1 MVLREDDTSLIPGM
15 FDNAVGG
22 NVLQIQAFM
31 NEFITKI
38 LKEANY
44 NAKVVWTLPM
54 REDVVER
61 IRHFEILRDGFV
73 LAYGAVSEKETI
85 DDMKAIEARRLNEEV
100 LRPQHRPG
108 GYISVTAKSD
118 SGLKV
123 EFAIVHRDEGDSPEI
138 KPALVNSEKSTV
150 ELDYNEPLAGPEAV
164 FRAFLHECI
173 IFLPI
178 AEIQ

>member
-100 LRPQHRPG
+100 LRPQHRPL
-108 GYISVTAKSD
+108 YIF
-118 SGLKV
+118 L
-123 EFAIVHRDEGDSPEI
+123 E
-138 KPALVNSEKSTV
+138 STV

-178 AEIQ
+178 AEFSDHNEA

>member
-1 MVLREDDTSLIPGM
+1 
-15 FDNAVGG
+15 
-22 NVLQIQAFM
+22 
-31 NEFITKI
+31 
-38 LKEANY
+38 
-44 NAKVVWTLPM
+44 M

-178 AEIQ
+178 AEIQRGLRIQKHMSSNLDYELRHIHWRNVFGIEAPYSS